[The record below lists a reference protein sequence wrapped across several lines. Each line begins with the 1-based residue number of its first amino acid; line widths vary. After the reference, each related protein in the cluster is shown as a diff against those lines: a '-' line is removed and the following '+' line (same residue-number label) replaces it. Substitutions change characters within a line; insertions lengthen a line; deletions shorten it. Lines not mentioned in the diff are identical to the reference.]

1 MTHNE
6 LIDALGGNTAVA
18 KLINVKP
25 PAIAYWRKKG
35 IPPLRVIQLQTLKP
49 ELIANLETAPTV
61 QPTTTITSD

>member
-6 LIDALGGNTAVA
+6 LIDALGGNSAVA
-18 KLINVKP
+18 KLVNVKP

-49 ELIANLETAPTV
+49 EIMANLDVQTV